1 MNKFFKMTDWFHA
14 NCWKSENP
22 GYFVEIGAYDGV
34 KMNSTKFL
42 EDLNWNGTC
51 IEALPERFKEL
62 KNNRSCTCLNIA
74 IYNYNGVIEFGVV
87 EEKPGWD
94 GILENLPSRTLEKN
108 IKTISV
114 PCNTWETLEFPRK
127 INYLQIDVEGS
138 EQQILDTIDFEK
150 YDIDYICL
158 EDTKAGLNN
167 NTSDYL
173 EFMKSKNYEI
183 VFQCWADTLYKK
195 I

>member
-1 MNKFFKMTDWFHA
+1 MNKFFKMANWFYS
-14 NCWKSENP
+14 NYWQSEQP

-42 EDLNWNGTC
+42 EELNWKGTC
-51 IEALPERFKEL
+51 IEALPERFEKL
-62 KNNRSCTCLNIA
+62 KRNRNCTCLNIA
-74 IYNYNGVIEFGVV
+74 IYNYNGVIEFAVV

-94 GILENLPSRTLEKN
+94 GILENLPARTLEKN

-114 PCNTWETLEFPRK
+114 PCSTWETLDLPKK

-158 EDTKAGLNN
+158 EDTKASLNN
-167 NTSDYL
+167 GTSDYL

>member
-1 MNKFFKMTDWFHA
+1 MNKFFKMANWFYS
-14 NCWKSENP
+14 NCWQSENS

-42 EDLNWNGTC
+42 EELGWGGTC
-51 IEALPERFKEL
+51 IEALPERFEKL
-62 KNNRSCTCLNIA
+62 KQHRNCTCLNVA
-74 IYNYNGVIEFGVV
+74 IYNYDGVIEFAIV

-94 GILENLPSRTLEKN
+94 GILENLSARTLEKN

-114 PCNTWETLEFPRK
+114 PCSTWETLSLPKK

-138 EQQILDTIDFEK
+138 EQQILDTINFEK

-158 EDTKAGLNN
+158 EDSKAGLNDG
-167 NTSDYL
+167 TSDYL